1 VQQERPAKETIT
13 IKNRDGAS
21 SMSSF
26 HERHESTLEEL
37 QELHE
42 QFIQREN
49 RGEPF
54 SSMADTRSRSSGLG
68 S

>member
-1 VQQERPAKETIT
+1 
-13 IKNRDGAS
+13 
-21 SMSSF
+21 MSSF
-26 HERHESTLEEL
+26 HDQERHESTLWEL

-49 RGEPF
+49 RVGLF
-54 SSMADTRSRSSGLG
+54 SSMADTRSRPSGLG